1 MANLFSYES
10 LIPKKFVQ
18 KGTQTEEGQYIIA
31 VNNFFHINVERGGG
45 AVNTQIMFVEKL
57 KPEKYLRWKKEPEK
71 RISKIWEKCMKEKPR
86 K

>member
-1 MANLFSYES
+1 MTLMANLFSYES

-45 AVNTQIMFVEKL
+45 RHYANYV
-57 KPEKYLRWKKEPEK
+57 
-71 RISKIWEKCMKEKPR
+71 C
-86 K
+86 